1 MIQQI
6 QPMPKLI
13 KVTRA
18 GGAMLGPEVDTPIM
32 VDAEDIQSCAPAGED
47 DCGNTV
53 IHFGNRS
60 AEFVTESVNEI
71 NRLVNGN

>member
-1 MIQQI
+1 
-6 QPMPKLI
+6 MPKQI

-18 GGAMLGPEVDTPIM
+18 GGAMLGPAVDTPIM
-32 VDAEDIQSCAPAGED
+32 VDADDIESCVPAFEE

-53 IHFGNRS
+53 IHFRNGS
-60 AEFVTESVNEI
+60 TEFVVESVGDI